1 MGGAVGLAWPRTY
14 NSMSSA
20 VGAFGPG
27 WSSIVDSR
35 VEVEQADG
43 FGEARWWMPDGRLV
57 RFPREGEGWGRS
69 LGDSF
74 WIRRE
79 DPLVGDFIVSDAEGG
94 SWTYDA
100 SGRLMAF
107 TQGPGTTVRCEWTGE
122 TLSAL
127 AHERG
132 RRLNITWSDDS
143 SRIVEVAGC
152 GRRVT
157 YSYDEA
163 GRLVAACGA
172 DSGARRYE
180 WDEAS
185 GVIWRVVDADGVVEV
200 ENSYD
205 EAGRV
210 STQRSP
216 AGRVS
221 RYTYASG
228 GVTEVSDSDGSRAN
242 TWINDASGRLVG
254 VIDADGGRQRLA
266 YDRWGRRVMAE
277 DRSGGL
283 TVSEYDSR
291 GRVVASLDP
300 AGVRTQMA
308 WDELDRLTE
317 MVVSYPAPA
326 DSQGVPVAEPM
337 SVSRTSFAYEGDSR
351 DPSLIVDPVGGR
363 TTMEWEAGLLRSV
376 SDPTGVSLRY
386 EYNRFG
392 DLVGIVNAEGG
403 RASFDY
409 DEARA
414 VRCRSRPQRVR

>member
-1 MGGAVGLAWPRTY
+1 M
-14 NSMSSA
+14 
-20 VGAFGPG
+20 
-27 WSSIVDSR
+27 
-35 VEVEQADG
+35 
-43 FGEARWWMPDGRLV
+43 
-57 RFPREGEGWGRS
+57 
-69 LGDSF
+69 
-74 WIRRE
+74 
-79 DPLVGDFIVSDAEGG
+79 
-94 SWTYDA
+94 
-100 SGRLMAF
+100 
-107 TQGPGTTVRCEWTGE
+107 
-122 TLSAL
+122 
-127 AHERG
+127 
-132 RRLNITWSDDS
+132 
-143 SRIVEVAGC
+143 
-152 GRRVT
+152 
-157 YSYDEA
+157 
-163 GRLVAACGA
+163 
-172 DSGARRYE
+172 
-180 WDEAS
+180 
-185 GVIWRVVDADGVVEV
+185 
-200 ENSYD
+200 
-205 EAGRV
+205 
-210 STQRSP
+210 STQCSP

-221 RYTYASG
+221 RYTYAPG
-228 GVTEVSDSDGSRAN
+228 GVTEVSDSDGSCAN

-254 VIDADGGRQRLA
+254 VIDADGGHQRLA

-291 GRVVASLDP
+291 GRMVASLNP

-326 DSQGVPVAEPM
+326 DPQGVPAAEPM